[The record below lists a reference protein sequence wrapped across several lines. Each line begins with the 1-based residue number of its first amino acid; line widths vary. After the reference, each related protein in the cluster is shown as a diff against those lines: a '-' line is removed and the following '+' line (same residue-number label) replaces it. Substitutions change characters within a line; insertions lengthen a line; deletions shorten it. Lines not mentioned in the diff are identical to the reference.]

1 MCCLSSEV
9 IHQNFLRH
17 IYSLVRN
24 FSLAVY
30 PTIPKEACLH
40 LHNSLPASS
49 FFFFLMHGF
58 PVSSLGPPACEA
70 STLQAGLP
78 LQSIFLNLNYFY

>member
-1 MCCLSSEV
+1 
-9 IHQNFLRH
+9 
-17 IYSLVRN
+17 
-24 FSLAVY
+24 
-30 PTIPKEACLH
+30 
-40 LHNSLPASS
+40 
-49 FFFFLMHGF
+49 MHGF